1 MTGYWYLD
9 TPRDFEPP
17 RELDTFLNS
26 GTPPVYIGYGSMIAG
41 DPKETL
47 ELILQALSI
56 TKQRG
61 IVESGGGLL
70 LVGSPD
76 NLLKIGSVPHDWLF
90 PRMAVV
96 VHHGGAGT
104 TATGIRAGVPS
115 VAVPFIYDQPFW
127 GRRLADL
134 GVGTEPIP
142 FRKLSVQ
149 RLANAI
155 SRAVSDQGMREKAAR
170 LGSLIRS
177 EDGVNKAVGALNH
190 IFSDESKIL
199 QNVLG

>member
-1 MTGYWYLD
+1 
-9 TPRDFEPP
+9 
-17 RELDTFLNS
+17 
-26 GTPPVYIGYGSMIAG
+26 MIAG

-90 PRMAVV
+90 PRMAAV